1 MFALKVLRLDIKTE
15 VSGIFNVGFYTKF
28 WDKVIRTLVLEF
40 NDVSAVS
47 GVFA

>member
-1 MFALKVLRLDIKTE
+1 MFALKVLRLYIKTE

-28 WDKVIRTLVLEF
+28 WDKIVRTLVFEF
-40 NDVSAVS
+40 NDVSAVA